1 MTTTEER
8 LKQADHTI
16 NELNRALRNAAVW
29 GGMDWHCN
37 PLHPIYVHKCLDL
50 IKAYHAGKLQ
60 TAIEVFSKPS
70 PNMIESKVT
79 TTFTTDLCAEID
91 RLESQLNNITCIVAE
106 AKSNLKELGG
116 YANELTAPVSTL
128 ISNLEFALEMKEI
141 K

>member
-1 MTTTEER
+1 MI
-8 LKQADHTI
+8 D
-16 NELNRALRNAAVW
+16 
-29 GGMDWHCN
+29 
-37 PLHPIYVHKCLDL
+37 PL
-50 IKAYHAGKLQ
+50 
-60 TAIEVFSKPS
+60 TA
-70 PNMIESKVT
+70 
-79 TTFTTDLCAEID
+79 DLCAKVD